1 MPTRKLGEDEKQTIG
16 ATATQ
21 QLIAQYPGSLA
32 KVVVSSQ
39 TDANGAPI
47 IKILHAGQSEGFTS
61 AAD

>member
-1 MPTRKLGEDEKQTIG
+1 MPTRKLGEDEKQTIT

-21 QLIAQYPGSLA
+21 QALAQYPGSMV
-32 KVVVSSQ
+32 KVVVSTQ
-39 TDANGAPI
+39 TDANGAPV